1 MYTNLLIKVKLYIV
15 HLNFSSNITDTGC
28 SGKMCFFTI
37 HCNPSFANIALRD
50 LQSSQRIASVQH
62 SYWLVIFCTTNSSRV
77 LARERWQTFEN
88 SLKKNT
94 IFDEHPVGYAMYS
107 LCISP
112 LKKAKY
118 FNFNSYHS
126 NRFKKRR
133 WCLSKVHAKTIK
145 HFFLHDIFFSG
156 FQGGNRKVISHYR
169 TCNLILEFPRI

>member
-1 MYTNLLIKVKLYIV
+1 MFRKNCVFSHFTATPPSPTSLLDTFKA
-15 HLNFSSNITDTGC
+15 LNAMRVYS
-28 SGKMCFFTI
+28 
-37 HCNPSFANIALRD
+37 L
-50 LQSSQRIASVQH
+50 
-62 SYWLVIFCTTNSSRV
+62 SYRPVILCTTNSRRV
-77 LARERWQTFEN
+77 LAREGWQTFEN

-133 WCLSKVHAKTIK
+133 LCLSKVHAKTIK